1 MFDDAY
7 LFVLVVDY
15 AQGADTSHLSASLLT
30 LPEIYAMH
38 PHARASRLTLLAVV
52 AVAFVQPTQGLSD
65 NLVIP
70 LWENGAPGFENRRDE
85 PEVVN
90 GGSITN
96 IHHPTLTVFR
106 PAEGTANGVA
116 IIVAPGGGLRNLGIR
131 GGGTEPASFL
141 AARGYTA
148 FVLKYRLSR
157 QPGVPYKFEEHVL
170 QDGQRAVR
178 LVRHRAGELGIDP
191 NKVGMLGFS
200 AGGEVVS
207 ITCYKPGAGDPKAAD
222 PIDRQPAKPNFQML
236 VYPGPLGIPSK
247 LPDDTPPAFMLIAA
261 DDPHTSVLLNL
272 MHRFREI
279 GVDYEA
285 HIFARGGHGFGM
297 GTRSNGRSLQHW
309 PDRLLDWLHD
319 EIVQPQVNE

>member
-1 MFDDAY
+1 MQP
-7 LFVLVVDY
+7 LSVVS
-15 AQGADTSHLSASLLT
+15 GG
-30 LPEIYAMH
+30 
-38 PHARASRLTLLAVV
+38 RLLAVL
-52 AVAFVQPTQGLSD
+52 AVAFFQSAPVFSD
-65 NLVIP
+65 NLVVP
-70 LWENGAPGFENRRDE
+70 LWENGAPGFEDRRE
-85 PEVVN
+85 EAEVVN

-96 IHHPTLTVFR
+96 VHNPTLTVFH
-106 PAEGTANGVA
+106 PAAGTANGVA

-131 GGGTEPASFL
+131 GGGTEPAAFL
-141 AARGYTA
+141 AAHGYTA

-178 LVRHRAGELGIDP
+178 LVRHRAGEFGIDP
-191 NKVGMLGFS
+191 QKVGMLGFS

-207 ITCYKPGAGDPKAAD
+207 ITCYKPGEGDPNAAD
-222 PIDRQPAKPNFQML
+222 PIDRQHAKPNFQML
-236 VYPGPLGIPSK
+236 VYPGPVGIPSK

-285 HIFARGGHGFGM
+285 HIYARGGHGFGM
-297 GTRSNGRSLQHW
+297 GKRSKRTSIQHW
-309 PDRLLDWLHD
+309 PDRLLDWLYD
-319 EIVQPQVNE
+319 EVVQPALK

>member
-1 MFDDAY
+1 MQP
-7 LFVLVVDY
+7 LSVVS
-15 AQGADTSHLSASLLT
+15 GG
-30 LPEIYAMH
+30 P
-38 PHARASRLTLLAVV
+38 LLAVL
-52 AVAFVQPTQGLSD
+52 AVAFFQSAPVFSD
-65 NLVIP
+65 NLVVP
-70 LWENGAPGFENRRDE
+70 LWENGAPGFEDRRE
-85 PEVVN
+85 EAEVVN

-96 IHHPTLTVFR
+96 VHNPTLTVFR
-106 PAEGTANGVA
+106 PAAGTANGVA

-131 GGGTEPASFL
+131 GGGTEPAAFL
-141 AARGYTA
+141 AAHGYTA

-178 LVRHRAGELGIDP
+178 LVRHRAGEFGIDP
-191 NKVGMLGFS
+191 QKVGMLGFS

-207 ITCYKPGAGDPKAAD
+207 ITCYKPGEGDPNAAD
-222 PIDRQPAKPNFQML
+222 PIDRQHAKPNFQML
-236 VYPGPLGIPSK
+236 VYPGPVGIPSK
-247 LPDDTPPAFMLIAA
+247 LPGDTPPAFMLIAA

-285 HIFARGGHGFGM
+285 HIYARGGHGFGM
-297 GTRSNGRSLQHW
+297 GKRSKRQSIQHW

-319 EIVQPQVNE
+319 EVVNRPEK